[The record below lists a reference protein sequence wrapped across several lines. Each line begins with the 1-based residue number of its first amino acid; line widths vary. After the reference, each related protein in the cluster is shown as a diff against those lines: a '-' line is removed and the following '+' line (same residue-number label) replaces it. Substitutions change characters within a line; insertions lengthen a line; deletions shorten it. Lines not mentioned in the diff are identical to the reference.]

1 MRTPGGK
8 PTNARQPS
16 KPTATRGVISYN
28 VNRVAGT
35 GKVAKPKAGH
45 WWQRGWI
52 RNLPSL
58 VALGVITLSVLYC
71 LGLSTSPK
79 VVVSTSSPQA
89 VVLRDKAEYQRGA
102 QRILEGSI
110 FSRTKFTVN
119 AGGFEK
125 AFRTEFPE
133 VDEVALALPIVSR
146 TPIVTISTAQPQLL
160 LTAQG
165 KVYVLDKR
173 GTAIMMAN
181 DLSSSIRQ
189 TLPVINDQ
197 SGANVEVGQTVLP
210 AEDVAFITTV
220 LTQLKAKQVTPEAI
234 TLPAT
239 AHEVDIKPSGKAYFV
254 KFNVDTDA
262 REAAG
267 AYLATRQKL
276 EETKVNPAQY
286 IDVRVP
292 GRAYYL

>member
-1 MRTPGGK
+1 MRLPSPKQG
-8 PTNARQPS
+8 RQPS

-45 WWQRGWI
+45 WWQTGWV

-58 VALGVITLSVLYC
+58 VALGVITLSVLFC
-71 LGLSTSPK
+71 LGLSTNPK

-89 VVLRDKAEYQRGA
+89 VVLREKSEYQKGA
-102 QRILEGSI
+102 QRILEQSL

-125 AFRTEFPE
+125 AFRAEFPE
-133 VDEVALALPIVSR
+133 VDDVALALPIVSR
-146 TPIVTISTAQPQLL
+146 TPIVTLSTAQPQLL
-160 LTAQG
+160 LTSQG

-173 GTAIMMAN
+173 GTAIMTAN
-181 DLSSSIRQ
+181 DLSSSVRQ

-197 SGANVEVGQTVLP
+197 SGVTVEVGKSVLP
-210 AEDVAFITTV
+210 AEDISFITTV
-220 LTQLKAKQVTPEAI
+220 LAQLKAKQVTPESI

-239 AHEVDIKPSGKAYFV
+239 AHEVDIKPAGQPYYV

-267 AYLATRQKL
+267 AYLATKQKL
-276 EETKVNPAQY
+276 EQTNVKPSQY
-286 IDVRVP
+286 VDVRVP